1 MADRDTGLGD
11 SLLLKRTEPAGP
23 APVREETPRHEQPQ
37 PVDGD
42 AAARPAAPRR
52 RPRRIRDRCTIYLDP
67 DVNKRLDL
75 VARIERKER
84 SEVVTEILRQHLP
97 SYRIDLQ

>member
-1 MADRDTGLGD
+1 MSGRNTGLGD
-11 SLLLKRTEPAGP
+11 SLLLKRTDPARP
-23 APVREETPRHEQPQ
+23 LPVQKETSKQEQPQ
-37 PVDGD
+37 PVDAD
-42 AAARPAAPRR
+42 APARPAAPRR

-67 DVNKRLDL
+67 EVNKRLDL

-84 SEVVTEILRQHLP
+84 SEVATEILRQHLP